1 MSNRILVGVYLASVM
16 VLLSACTGLPL
27 QPKTPEISLTGI
39 QVEKLGLDEQRFRI
53 RLRLHNPNNF
63 ALPVRSLDY
72 ALQLNGQ
79 KFAEGASTRPITVP
93 ALGESELELEVAG
106 RLQNALPQIVA
117 LGTGSS
123 LNYSLS
129 GNVALSDFP
138 LKIPFSKQGKVSL
151 RH

>member
-1 MSNRILVGVYLASVM
+1 MSNRILTGVYLVTVL
-16 VLLSACTGLPL
+16 VLLSACAGLPL

-39 QVEKLGLDEQRFRI
+39 KVEKLGLDEQRFRI
-53 RLRLHNPNNF
+53 QLHLRNPNNF
-63 ALPVRSLDY
+63 ALPVRGLDY

-93 ALGESELELEVAG
+93 ALGESELELSVAG
-106 RLQNALPQIVA
+106 RLQSALPQILA

-129 GNVALSDFP
+129 GNVSLSDFP
-138 LKIPFSKQGKVSL
+138 LKIPFSKDGKISL

>member
-1 MSNRILVGVYLASVM
+1 MSNRILAGVYLVGILMLS
-16 VLLSACTGLPL
+16 SACTSLSL

-39 QVEKLGLDEQRFRI
+39 QVAKLGLDEQRFRI
-53 RLRLHNPNNF
+53 QLHLRNPNNF
-63 ALPVRSLDY
+63 ALPIRSLDY

-106 RLQNALPQIVA
+106 RLQSVLPQILA

-138 LKIPFSKQGKVSL
+138 LKIPFGKEGTVSL
-151 RH
+151 RR